1 VSIRLYMFP
10 VGLQTVLPLS
20 TTVVCC
26 KLEAVNDSL
35 DAIIR
40 LPISGKEDLMEYLK
54 EFQARTM
61 TTLRIDKTYPDVGH
75 KLILKV
81 CKNCLGCHTPN
92 NTQIDYFMVSV
103 LLQ

>member
-40 LPISGKEDLMEYLK
+40 LPISGKEDLME
-54 EFQARTM
+54 
-61 TTLRIDKTYPDVGH
+61 
-75 KLILKV
+75 
-81 CKNCLGCHTPN
+81 
-92 NTQIDYFMVSV
+92 
-103 LLQ
+103 